1 MTTVDYDDEDFKE
14 LIPRGLPKDFDTYH
28 PMRMRGVDYLVA
40 KTNDGRLDLREIMM
54 AKRRDDGHFIG
65 DAERVDT
72 REVMDLP
79 PAFYH
84 EVPWTE
90 RFVVKEEKHNRDG
103 EFIFVFVHGN

>member
-1 MTTVDYDDEDFKE
+1 MHTPEA
-14 LIPRGLPKDFDTYH
+14 H
-28 PMRMRGVDYLVA
+28 
-40 KTNDGRLDLREIMM
+40 
-54 AKRRDDGHFIG
+54 G

-90 RFVVKEEKHNRDG
+90 RVVVKEEKHNRDG
-103 EFIFVFVHGN
+103 EFILILV